1 MMCSKDSA
9 CADPGDH
16 SAALAQAHDPVAA
29 AEPVVDEHD
38 VQFGPGLRQRQP
50 SVDRRSGA
58 RLDTGAGMRQGVGET
73 DAEQRVVVD
82 QGNIHVCSTV
92 ANRRDRRPAL
102 WCHGRAGTRV
112 PCGLPRRRRG
122 IQRTLTSARS
132 LASRPAL
139 RARHERGTNAAR
151 ARHEREP
158 TVAAVASRR
167 PRRTDHG
174 GRRTSRSSRRSASR
188 LWAPSRPMTRSISDR

>member
-139 RARHERGTNAAR
+139 RARHERGTSAAR
-151 ARHEREP
+151 TRHERG
-158 TVAAVASRR
+158 T
-167 PRRTDHG
+167 
-174 GRRTSRSSRRSASR
+174 SASR
-188 LWAPSRPMTRSISDR
+188 QLQPLRPAARGARITAGGAPAGRAAAARRDCGRRAGP